1 MTFLSFIILPTIL
14 IDDDRAHTTPVCF
27 IDTVVDPIGSHCGVW
42 LILFH
47 YFRSFR
53 AIIPIP
59 KNTMQMQWQNY
70 DEVTAGKVV
79 FIKMFAPWCGHCK
92 KMAPDWNKL
101 MDEYKDSATQ
111 LIADADCT
119 AEGKPICDANG
130 VKGFPTLKHGDPSD
144 LQDYKGGR
152 TYDALKKFIDEE
164 LKPVCSPANID
175 LCDDDKKKEIESLS
189 ALDDAALAAK
199 ITAEEAKIA
208 AAEETFK
215 SGVEELQATYQ
226 KLMTEKEE
234 TEAAVKA
241 AGLGLMKSVQ
251 AAKKKATAGSDEL

>member
-1 MTFLSFIILPTIL
+1 MLCYATQL
-14 IDDDRAHTTPVCF
+14 
-27 IDTVVDPIGSHCGVW
+27 
-42 LILFH
+42 
-47 YFRSFR
+47 
-53 AIIPIP
+53 
-59 KNTMQMQWQNY
+59 QNY
-70 DEVTAGKVV
+70 DEFTAGKVV

-101 MDEYKDSATQ
+101 MAEYKDSATQ

-144 LQDYKGGR
+144 LQDYKGAR

-164 LKPVCSPANID
+164 LKPVCSPSNLD
-175 LCDDDKKKEIESLS
+175 LCDDTKKSEINALF
-189 ALDDAALAAK
+189 ALDDAELATK
-199 ITAEEAKIA
+199 IAAEEAKIA
-208 AAEETFK
+208 AADEKFK

-226 KLMTEKEE
+226 KLMAEKED

-251 AAKKKATAGSDEL
+251 VSKKKAAAGSDEL